1 LFYHSKKTFVLIKYS
16 IIICDKKAYRIFCF
30 NHIDK
35 QMKIVYYLIPLFII
49 YVILILLYFND
60 FLKDYYI
67 NKFKENFQCD
77 YHIDNSLE
85 MATKDEV
92 NLNTQMIKYKNGL
105 NDAYEKIT
113 DPINDVYLPY
123 TESSFEDAEINTQNK
138 LNEYVIIDVYKNLLG
153 RQPKHDELNK
163 LLQEFHENDI
173 NEETLKMRIY
183 NSTEYKMIVKMQSND
198 VDAGLISTSSSEDL
212 IDRLKRIYK
221 ELKKSDPEIKMLLP
235 LKDCYIHLQFN
246 DYLFMAMLVH
256 NNFGKFETEILDM
269 AMLSREKMLELF
281 DKYFL
286 LSDLRLVANEFKKQE
301 MLKRKGK
308 AIPRSFE
315 IDKGALINS
324 SNMNI
329 GADKQL
335 AQIVKDGNNVFNINI
350 MLSDDMMKSKAYS
363 DDDNKKIYNKHGDTC
378 ENVCPAK
385 KQRIYDPIKY
395 QQQYRGDMR
404 YRPNVCSYGTK
415 QIVQPV
421 FVNSSTLFRG
431 TDLKEASENTQV
443 GSIMPKFEYREY
455 EEIDTV

>member
-1 LFYHSKKTFVLIKYS
+1 
-16 IIICDKKAYRIFCF
+16 
-30 NHIDK
+30 
-35 QMKIVYYLIPLFII
+35 MKIVYYLIPLFII

>member
-1 LFYHSKKTFVLIKYS
+1 
-16 IIICDKKAYRIFCF
+16 
-30 NHIDK
+30 
-35 QMKIVYYLIPLFII
+35 MKIVYYLIPLFII

-67 NKFKENFQCD
+67 NTFKENFQSE
-77 YHIDNSLE
+77 YPIDNSLE

-105 NDAYEKIT
+105 NDSYEKIT

-123 TESSFEDAEINTQNK
+123 SDSSFEDAEINTQNK
-138 LNEYVIIDVYKNLLG
+138 LNEYIIIDVYKNLLG
-153 RQPKHDELNK
+153 RQPKHGELNK
-163 LLQEFHENDI
+163 LLQEFHEDDV

-212 IDRLKRIYK
+212 IDRLKRMYK
-221 ELKKSDPEIKMLLP
+221 ELKKTDPEIKMLLP

-256 NNFGKFETEILDM
+256 NNFGKFETEVLEI
-269 AMLSREKMLELF
+269 AMLSREKMLEIF

-286 LSDLRLVANEFKKQE
+286 LSELRLVANEFKKQE

-308 AIPRSFE
+308 AIPQSFE

-329 GADKQL
+329 GTDKQI

-363 DDDNKKIYNKHGDTC
+363 DDDNKKIYNKQGDTYD
-378 ENVCPAK
+378 NVCPAK
-385 KQRIYDPIKY
+385 KQRIYNPIKY